1 MSKYNILL
9 FGFRNPSQKILVE
22 KINYIFKKEKLIHIK
37 KELDPEILS
46 YSICAIIDHD
56 NSVEDFNGNLLLSK
70 LISNDNLPKV
80 IITSNTRFD
89 ELKITGTNIEICFHP
104 IVPSEIKNRLEISLK
119 RTKKR
124 SDLNNRID
132 FDNLSI
138 NLDKYEVWLDGNKLN
153 LTFKE
158 YELLKYL
165 ASNPGRV
172 FSREILLKSIWSDDY
187 IGGTRTVD
195 VHIRRIRSKI
205 DDLKNQFIETQWN
218 VGYKFRNKN

>member
-46 YSICAIIDHD
+46 YSIGAIIDHD

-70 LISNDNLPKV
+70 LISNDNLPKG

-104 IVPSEIKNRLEISLK
+104 NVPSEIKNRLEISLK
-119 RTKKR
+119 
-124 SDLNNRID
+124 
-132 FDNLSI
+132 
-138 NLDKYEVWLDGNKLN
+138 
-153 LTFKE
+153 
-158 YELLKYL
+158 
-165 ASNPGRV
+165 
-172 FSREILLKSIWSDDY
+172 
-187 IGGTRTVD
+187 
-195 VHIRRIRSKI
+195 
-205 DDLKNQFIETQWN
+205 
-218 VGYKFRNKN
+218 

>member
-1 MSKYNILL
+1 M
-9 FGFRNPSQKILVE
+9 
-22 KINYIFKKEKLIHIK
+22 
-37 KELDPEILS
+37 DPEILS
-46 YSICAIIDHD
+46 YSIGAIIDHD

-153 LTFKE
+153 LTF
-158 YELLKYL
+158 
-165 ASNPGRV
+165 
-172 FSREILLKSIWSDDY
+172 
-187 IGGTRTVD
+187 
-195 VHIRRIRSKI
+195 
-205 DDLKNQFIETQWN
+205 
-218 VGYKFRNKN
+218 